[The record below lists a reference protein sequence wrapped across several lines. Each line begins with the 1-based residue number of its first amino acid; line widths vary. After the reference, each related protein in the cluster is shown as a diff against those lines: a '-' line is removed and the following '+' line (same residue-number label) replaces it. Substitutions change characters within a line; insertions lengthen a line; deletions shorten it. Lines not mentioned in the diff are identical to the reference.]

1 MRSQGLPR
9 RTIEK
14 IWSHSDTVG
23 SESKVVHMVVL
34 LLLGKFC
41 LVVMSY
47 DRLLCHTRSSVYW
60 KSSSAEHAVFKN
72 ICTCIEH
79 LQVVST

>member
-14 IWSHSDTVG
+14 IWSHPDTVA
-23 SESKVVHMVVL
+23 SESKVVHVVVL
-34 LLLGKFC
+34 LFVGKFC
-41 LVVMSY
+41 LVVMSG
-47 DRLLCHTRSSVYW
+47 DRLLCHTRSSVCW
-60 KSSSAEHAVFKN
+60 ETSSAEHAVFKN
-72 ICTCIEH
+72 ICTHIEH